1 MSKSLKLYA
10 ATALGIGATLTLSV
24 MLAERNIAP
33 MPENPPLLGR
43 LPDPAPASPAP
54 APESGLI
61 AAAHADEAGDTPTF
75 GIGRE
80 ALPEELAAWDLDVS
94 PDGTGLPEGSGDVA
108 TGEALFVERCAACHG
123 DFAEGVGNW
132 PALAGGEGTLADADP
147 VKTVGS
153 YWPYLST
160 TWDYVHRSMPF
171 GNAQTLTA
179 DETYA
184 ITAYILYSN
193 WIVDEDFTLS
203 RDTFGEVEMPNADGF
218 IVDDR
223 PETEYSKW
231 RAEPCMEDCKD
242 GVEITKRASTLDV
255 TPKDD
260 FDVNPITGTE
270 VAVAI
275 EPDPQPEAQAPEQ
288 AASPDPELVAA
299 GEKVF
304 RQCKACHQVGEGAS
318 NRVGP
323 QLNGILGRDI
333 AAAEGFRYSGA
344 MEDMEGTWDDDRLA
358 EFLADPR
365 GTVRGT
371 RMAFAGL
378 RDEADIAAVIA
389 YLHSFE

>member
-75 GIGRE
+75 GLGRE

>member
-10 ATALGIGATLTLSV
+10 ATALGIGLTLTLSV

-43 LPDPAPASPAP
+43 LPDPAPASPAR

-75 GIGRE
+75 GLGRE

-94 PDGTGLPEGSGDVA
+94 PDGTGLPEGSGDVT

-203 RDTFGEVEMPNADGF
+203 RETFGEVEMPNADGF

-231 RAEPCMEDCKD
+231 RAEPCMEGCKE

-275 EPDPQPEAQAPEQ
+275 EPEPEAESQAPEQ

-323 QLNGILGRDI
+323 HLNGIPGRDI

-344 MEDMEGTWDDDRLA
+344 MEDMDGTWDDDRLA